1 MLSFGRMKLPHKT
14 YWMRTSM
21 SQTNSGTF
29 TPSRQRGQHLKFE
42 DRCSLKIFKKHRLF
56 DEKYMV
62 CTKTLYNEL
71 QDGNLPLMLFDVP
84 EALGRSK
91 KKRMKVRQ
99 HKRISGKS
107 IDERPATI
115 AERTECGHWEID
127 TVVGLCMYA
136 HDSACLS
143 ICQAMFPFL
152 FYRSQR
158 TPSVPLVSYPS
169 VLHKF
174 YIIS

>member
-1 MLSFGRMKLPHKT
+1 
-14 YWMRTSM
+14 M
-21 SQTNSGTF
+21 SQTNSSTF

-42 DRCSLKIFKKHRLF
+42 DRCSLKIFKKLNFSLRH
-56 DEKYMV
+56 MV

-71 QDGNLPLMLFDVP
+71 QDGNLPLTLFDVP

-127 TVVGLCMYA
+127 TVVGRRGGKE
-136 HDSACLS
+136 SAVL
-143 ICQAMFPFL
+143 
-152 FYRSQR
+152 
-158 TPSVPLVSYPS
+158 TLVE
-169 VLHKF
+169 KQ
-174 YIIS
+174 